1 MIGNRCPLGII
12 VTPETL
18 RIYRDTYR
26 GEDDASIVRVG
37 EFSIVGLFGP
47 VAAPT
52 EQAASLSMRG
62 MRFDDLVQAWLETLR
77 SPSALLRLP
86 VDLRAALEEHV
97 VPALFEGEIRAARP
111 RFRQTGS

>member
-1 MIGNRCPLGII
+1 
-12 VTPETL
+12 
-18 RIYRDTYR
+18 
-26 GEDDASIVRVG
+26 
-37 EFSIVGLFGP
+37 
-47 VAAPT
+47 
-52 EQAASLSMRG
+52 